1 MKKITKISK
10 VKSQKGTRVTP
21 SKSRKTEPTSLHE
34 SVTTY
39 HFKNSLARKQLY
51 CIDLFAGCGGLS
63 LGLEKAGFKPLLFSE
78 INPQAAETYIA
89 NRSDLDIIP
98 VGDVYN
104 LTDLDLGLLKTY
116 WSYKG
121 IKEID
126 LVCGG
131 PPCQGYSGIGHR
143 RTFKLDKQDIP
154 SNHLFQEMV
163 RVIRC
168 VRPKMFLFENV
179 RGLLNARWTPDGE
192 SGEIFKAVLNEF
204 KTLKDYSIRWDLL
217 HAKNY
222 GVPQNRPR
230 VIMVGIRQNVL
241 PHWEQ
246 SLLLDSLF
254 DAPSAVE
261 SGFLPG
267 PSGKPPTIVE
277 LLSDLIDPNYRDHL
291 VTTKY
296 PTEPK
301 TEIQRILRTTRDGRL
316 MGKGDPLTEQEYSDH
331 ADYIREKFAHMIANN
346 GIIPEKFQT
355 KKFAQRVFPREW
367 DTSGPS
373 LTVTSLPEDYVH
385 YSQPRG
391 PTVREWARIQTFPD
405 WYLFKGPRTTGG
417 RRRAGDPSIG
427 VWERDVPRY
436 TQIGNAVPVMLAE
449 KIGRHLAAIL
459 QGT

>member
-1 MKKITKISK
+1 MAGVLI
-10 VKSQKGTRVTP
+10 
-21 SKSRKTEPTSLHE
+21 
-34 SVTTY
+34 
-39 HFKNSLARKQLY
+39 LARLNPKKRTSPKSHSQALQEETASYRVAAPPRRQLH
-51 CIDLFAGCGGLS
+51 CLDLFAGCGGLS
-63 LGLEKAGFKPLLFSE
+63 LGLEEAGFQPLLFSE

-89 NRSDLDIIP
+89 NRTGMDIIP

-104 LTDLDLGLLKTY
+104 LTDLDLRLLKTY
-116 WSYKG
+116 WRYKG
-121 IKEID
+121 IEDID

-179 RGLLNARWTPDGE
+179 RGLLNAKWTPEGKG
-192 SGEIFKAVLNEF
+192 GEIFKAVLKEF
-204 KTLKDYSIRWDLL
+204 KTLTDYRIRWDLV

-230 VIMVGIRQNVL
+230 VIMVGIRDDIL
-241 PHWEQ
+241 PHWVQEPLCEV
-246 SLLLDSLF
+246 SF
-254 DAPSAVE
+254 DDPSAVE
-261 SGFLPG
+261 SGFLPK
-267 PSGKPPTIVE
+267 PSGTPPSLVD
-277 LLSDLIDPNYRDHL
+277 LLSDLEDPRYPKHL
-291 VTTKY
+291 VTTQY
-296 PTEPK
+296 PHEPK
-301 TEIQRILRTTRDGRL
+301 TEIQRVLRTTRDGQL
-316 MGKGDPLTEQEYSDH
+316 LHKGDPVTDQEYSDH
-331 ADYIREKFAHMIANN
+331 ADYIREKFLHMIEND
-346 GIIPEKFQT
+346 GEIPEKFQT

-367 DTSGPS
+367 NAGGPS

-405 WYLFKGPRTTGG
+405 WYQFKGPRTTGG

-427 VWERDVPRY
+427 AWDRDVPRY

-449 KIGRHLAAIL
+449 KIGKHLAKIL
-459 QGT
+459 RGELSCKP